1 MPGGVQVR
9 GMVGP
14 ARNRKGVRMSPLVA
28 QLLNWLLTLGYALVA
43 AVSMG
48 IGLGVALKIFTML
61 TPGIDEIEELKKG
74 NISVAVV
81 IAAVIVSMGAV
92 MAIAMVQ

>member
-1 MPGGVQVR
+1 MFLAAAAASA
-9 GMVGP
+9 GP
-14 ARNRKGVRMSPLVA
+14 SPIVL
-28 QLLNWLLTLGYALVA
+28 QLISWLFTLGYALIA

-48 IGLGVALKIFTML
+48 IGLGVAFKIFTML

-81 IAAVIVSMGAV
+81 IAAVIISMGAV